1 MTTAIIGSGISG
13 LGCAHRL
20 AKAGEPVTIFE
31 SADSIGGHTATKR
44 VSVASGD
51 YDVDTGFI
59 VYNDWTYPQFIALMD
74 ELGVVNQP
82 TTMGF
87 SVSDDTSGLEYAGN
101 NLNTLFAQRKNLLSP
116 TFIGMVRDILRFN
129 EVAIADLESGRLQSG
144 ETLQDYLER
153 HQFNEF
159 FRRNYLISM
168 ASAIWSANFEESLN
182 FPAEFFVRFFKNHGL
197 LQVKNRPQWR
207 VLKGGSKS
215 YLKPL
220 CAPFVDSIRTSCAVA
235 AIQRAADSKPQ
246 LRTKDGEVLFFDD
259 IVIAAHGDQALDLLS
274 DADPTEYAIL
284 SELPYSENDVVLH
297 TDTRLLPKRQRAW
310 SSWNYRLKSR
320 NEQATLTYNMNILQG
335 FDCPETF
342 CVTLNDTA
350 SIDPK
355 TILGEYRY
363 AHPQFTIA
371 GIAAQQRWEEI
382 NGPRNTWFCGAY
394 WRNGF
399 HEDGLFSGNRVAD
412 AILAKRGLAVKGI
425 PA

>member
-13 LGCAHRL
+13 LGCAYRL

-31 SADSIGGHTATKR
+31 SADNIGGHTATKR

-101 NLNTLFAQRKNLLSP
+101 NLNTLFAQRRNLLSP
-116 TFIGMVRDILRFN
+116 AFIGMVRDILRFN

-153 HQFNEF
+153 HQFSEF

-207 VLKGGSKS
+207 VLKGGSQS

-220 CAPFVDSIRTSCAVA
+220 CAPFLESIRTSCAVA
-235 AIQRAADSKPQ
+235 AIKRAADSKPQ
-246 LRTKDGEVLFFDD
+246 LRTQDGEVLFFDD
-259 IVIAAHGDQALDLLS
+259 IVIAAHGDQALGLLC
-274 DADPTEYAIL
+274 DADPTEHAIL

-320 NEQATLTYNMNILQG
+320 NDQATLTYNMNILQG
-335 FDCPETF
+335 FECPETF

-355 TILGEYRY
+355 KILGEYRY

-382 NGPRNTWFCGAY
+382 NGARNTWFCGAY

>member
-13 LGCAHRL
+13 LGCAYRL
-20 AKAGEPVTIFE
+20 AMAGEPVTVFE
-31 SADSIGGHTATKR
+31 SADLIGGHTATKR
-44 VSVASGD
+44 VTVTSGE

-74 ELGVVNQP
+74 ELRVKNQA

-87 SVSDDTSGLEYAGN
+87 SVSDEINGLEYAGN
-101 NLNTLFAQRKNLLSP
+101 NLNTLFAQRRNLLSP
-116 TFIGMVRDILRFN
+116 SFIGMVREILRFN
-129 EVAIADLESGRLQSG
+129 DVAIADLEAGRLQSG
-144 ETLQDYLER
+144 ETLQHYLER
-153 HQFNEF
+153 HRFSEF

-197 LQVKNRPQWR
+197 LQIKNRPQWR
-207 VLKGGSKS
+207 VLKGGSQS
-215 YLKPL
+215 YLSPL
-220 CAPFVDSIRTSCAVA
+220 CAPFAENIRTACEVIS
-235 AIQRAADSKPQ
+235 IQRIHNAAPQ
-246 LRTKDGEVLFFDD
+246 LRTREGEELVFDD
-259 IVIAAHGDQALDLLS
+259 IVIAAHADEALRLLS
-274 DADPTEYAIL
+274 DADTKEATIL
-284 SELPYSENDVVLH
+284 SALPYSENDVVLH
-297 TDTRLLPKRQRAW
+297 TDTRLLPKRRLAW
-310 SSWNYRLKSR
+310 SSWNYRLR
-320 NEQATLTYNMNILQG
+320 DNNDQATLTYNMNILQG
-335 FDCPETF
+335 IESPETF

-350 SIDPK
+350 SIDPT

-371 GIAAQQRWEEI
+371 GIRAQEQWAEI

-412 AILAKRGLAVKGI
+412 AILRKRGLKNEGLA
-425 PA
+425 A

>member
-13 LGCAHRL
+13 LGCAYRL
-20 AKAGEPVTIFE
+20 AKAGEPVTVFE
-31 SADSIGGHTATKR
+31 AADIIGGHTATKR
-44 VSVASGD
+44 VSVASGE

-74 ELGVVNQP
+74 ELGVANQP

-87 SVSDDTSGLEYAGN
+87 SVSDDISGLEYAGN
-101 NLNTLFAQRKNLLSP
+101 NLNTLFAQRRNLLSP
-116 TFIGMVRDILRFN
+116 SFIGMVRDILRFN
-129 EVAIADLESGRLQSG
+129 EVAIADLEAGRLQSG

-153 HQFNEF
+153 HEFNEF

-197 LQVKNRPQWR
+197 LQIKNRPQWR
-207 VLKGGSKS
+207 VLKGGSQS
-215 YLKPL
+215 YLSPL
-220 CAPFVDSIRTSCAVA
+220 CAPFAENIRTGCEVV
-235 AIQRAADSKPQ
+235 AIQRAPNAPSKI
-246 LRTKDGEVLFFDD
+246 RTREGEELVFDD
-259 IVIAAHGDQALDLLS
+259 IVIAAHADQALKLLS
-274 DADPTEYAIL
+274 DADANESAIL
-284 SELPYSENDVVLH
+284 SELPYSENEVVLH
-297 TDTRLLPKRQRAW
+297 TDTRLLPRRQLAW
-310 SSWNYRLKSR
+310 SSWNYRLRDS
-320 NEQATLTYNMNILQG
+320 NDQATLTYNMNILQG
-335 FDCPETF
+335 IKSPETF

-350 SIDPK
+350 SIDPA

-371 GIAAQQRWEEI
+371 GISAQERWGEI

-412 AILAKRGLAVKGI
+412 AILAKRGLSASGL
-425 PA
+425 AA

>member
-13 LGCAHRL
+13 LGCAYRL
-20 AKAGEPVTIFE
+20 AMAGEPVTVFE
-31 SADSIGGHTATKR
+31 SADLIGGHTATKR
-44 VSVASGD
+44 VTVTSGE

-74 ELGVVNQP
+74 ELRVKNQA

-87 SVSDDTSGLEYAGN
+87 SVSDEINGLEYAGN
-101 NLNTLFAQRKNLLSP
+101 NLNTLFAQRRNLLSP
-116 TFIGMVRDILRFN
+116 SFIGMVREILRFN
-129 EVAIADLESGRLQSG
+129 DVAIADLEAGRLQSG
-144 ETLQDYLER
+144 ETLQHYLER
-153 HQFNEF
+153 HRFSEF

-197 LQVKNRPQWR
+197 LQIKNRPQWR
-207 VLKGGSKS
+207 VLKGGSQS
-215 YLKPL
+215 YLSPL
-220 CAPFVDSIRTSCAVA
+220 CAPFAENIRTACEVIS
-235 AIQRAADSKPQ
+235 IQRIHNAAPQ
-246 LRTKDGEVLFFDD
+246 LRTREGEELVFDD
-259 IVIAAHGDQALDLLS
+259 IVIAAHADEALRLLS
-274 DADPTEYAIL
+274 DADTKEATIL
-284 SELPYSENDVVLH
+284 SALPYSENEVVLH
-297 TDTRLLPKRQRAW
+297 MDTRLLPKRRLAW
-310 SSWNYRLKSR
+310 SSWNYRLR
-320 NEQATLTYNMNILQG
+320 DNNDQATLTYNMNILQG
-335 FDCPETF
+335 IESPETF

-350 SIDPK
+350 SIDPT

-371 GIAAQQRWEEI
+371 GIRAQEQWAEI

-412 AILAKRGLAVKGI
+412 AILRKRGLKNEGLA
-425 PA
+425 A

>member
-13 LGCAHRL
+13 LGCAYRL
-20 AKAGEPVTIFE
+20 AMAGEPVTVFE
-31 SADSIGGHTATKR
+31 SADLIGGHTATKR
-44 VSVASGD
+44 VTVTSGE

-74 ELGVVNQP
+74 ELRVKNQA

-87 SVSDDTSGLEYAGN
+87 SVSDEINGLEYAGN
-101 NLNTLFAQRKNLLSP
+101 NLNTLFAQRRNLLSP
-116 TFIGMVRDILRFN
+116 SFIGMVREILRFN
-129 EVAIADLESGRLQSG
+129 DVAIADLEAGRLQSG
-144 ETLQDYLER
+144 ETLQHYLER
-153 HQFNEF
+153 HRFSEF

-197 LQVKNRPQWR
+197 LQIKNRPQWR
-207 VLKGGSKS
+207 VLKGGSQS
-215 YLKPL
+215 YLSPL
-220 CAPFVDSIRTSCAVA
+220 CAPFAENIRTACEVIS
-235 AIQRAADSKPQ
+235 IQRIHNAAPQ
-246 LRTKDGEVLFFDD
+246 LRTREGEELVFDD
-259 IVIAAHGDQALDLLS
+259 IVIAAHADEALRLLS
-274 DADPTEYAIL
+274 DADTKEATIL
-284 SELPYSENDVVLH
+284 SALPYSENEVVLH
-297 TDTRLLPKRQRAW
+297 TDTRLLPKRRLAW
-310 SSWNYRLKSR
+310 SSWNYRLR
-320 NEQATLTYNMNILQG
+320 DNNDQATLTYNMNILQG
-335 FDCPETF
+335 IESPETF

-350 SIDPK
+350 SIDPT

-371 GIAAQQRWEEI
+371 GIRAQEQWAEI

-412 AILAKRGLAVKGI
+412 AILRKRGLKNEGLA
-425 PA
+425 A

>member
-13 LGCAHRL
+13 LGCAYRL
-20 AKAGEPVTIFE
+20 AMAGEPVTVFE
-31 SADSIGGHTATKR
+31 SADLIGGHTATKR
-44 VSVASGD
+44 VTVTSGE

-74 ELGVVNQP
+74 ELRVKNQP

-87 SVSDDTSGLEYAGN
+87 SVSDELNGLEYAGN
-101 NLNTLFAQRKNLLSP
+101 NLNTLFAQRRNLLSP
-116 TFIGMVRDILRFN
+116 SFIGMVREILRFN
-129 EVAIADLESGRLQSG
+129 DVAIADLEAGRLQSG
-144 ETLQDYLER
+144 ETLQHYLER
-153 HQFNEF
+153 HRFSEF

-197 LQVKNRPQWR
+197 LQIKNRPQWR
-207 VLKGGSKS
+207 VLKGGSQS
-215 YLKPL
+215 YLSPL
-220 CAPFVDSIRTSCAVA
+220 CAPFAENIRTACEVIS
-235 AIQRAADSKPQ
+235 IQRIHNAAPQ
-246 LRTKDGEVLFFDD
+246 LRTREGEELVFDD
-259 IVIAAHGDQALDLLS
+259 IVIAAHADEALRLLS
-274 DADPTEYAIL
+274 DADTKEATIL
-284 SELPYSENDVVLH
+284 SALPYSENDVVLH
-297 TDTRLLPKRQRAW
+297 TDTRLLPKRRLAW
-310 SSWNYRLKSR
+310 SSWNYRLR
-320 NEQATLTYNMNILQG
+320 DNNDQATLTYNMNILQG
-335 FDCPETF
+335 IESPETF

-350 SIDPK
+350 SIDPT

-371 GIAAQQRWEEI
+371 GIRAQEQWAEI

-412 AILAKRGLAVKGI
+412 AILRKRGLKNEGLA
-425 PA
+425 A

>member
-13 LGCAHRL
+13 LGCAYRL
-20 AKAGEPVTIFE
+20 AKAGESVTVFE
-31 SADSIGGHTATKR
+31 SADIIGGHTATKR
-44 VSVASGD
+44 VSVASGE

-59 VYNDWTYPQFIALMD
+59 VYNDWTYPEFIALME
-74 ELGVVNQP
+74 ELGVGNQP

-87 SVSDDTSGLEYAGN
+87 SVSDDASGLEYAGN
-101 NLNTLFAQRKNLLSP
+101 NLNTLFAQRRNLLSP
-116 TFIGMVRDILRFN
+116 SFIGMVREILRFN
-129 EVAIADLESGRLQSG
+129 EVAISDLEAGRLKSG

-153 HQFNEF
+153 HRFNDF

-207 VLKGGSKS
+207 VLKGGSQS
-215 YLKPL
+215 YLSPL
-220 CAPFVDSIRTSCAVA
+220 CKPFSDNIRTSCEVVS
-235 AIQRAADSKPQ
+235 IQRTPNTAPQ
-246 LRTKDGEVLFFDD
+246 LRTRDGEELVFDD
-259 IVIAAHGDQALDLLS
+259 VVIASHADQALKILS
-274 DADPTEYAIL
+274 DADPRELDIL
-284 SELPYSENDVVLH
+284 SELPYSENEVVLH
-297 TDTRLLPKRQRAW
+297 TDTRLLPKRRLAW
-310 SSWNYRLKSR
+310 SSWNYRLR
-320 NEQATLTYNMNILQG
+320 NTTEQATLTYNMNILQG
-335 FDCPETF
+335 IRSPETF

-363 AHPQFTIA
+363 AHPQFTIG
-371 GIAAQQRWEEI
+371 GIAAQQRWAEI
-382 NGPRNTWFCGAY
+382 NGPRSTWFCGAY

-412 AILAKRGLAVKGI
+412 AILAKRRQTREGMA
-425 PA
+425 A